1 MKGINA
7 RRIQVKLGEVWKS
20 PNLHILLTE
29 EDKVIVARCLDFTV
43 SSHGDTEKDALQ
55 SLGEAI
61 KEYLLAAVEENAM
74 DVVYDPAQN
83 KYWRMFN
90 EIEAKTTLGHI
101 KRSLKDLTTHRP
113 QRRKVPPGIYSDM
126 SVRMSWTKE
135 R

>member
-61 KEYLLAAVEENAM
+61 KEYLLTAVEENAM

-101 KRSLKDLTTHRP
+101 KRSLNKSKIFILDHVQELNLDI
-113 QRRKVPPGIYSDM
+113 QYA
-126 SVRMSWTKE
+126 
-135 R
+135 

>member
-61 KEYLLAAVEENAM
+61 KEYLLTAVEENAM

-90 EIEAKTTLGHI
+90 KHDFTLC
-101 KRSLKDLTTHRP
+101 P
-113 QRRKVPPGIYSDM
+113 
-126 SVRMSWTKE
+126 E
-135 R
+135 

>member
-7 RRIQVKLGEVWKS
+7 RRIQVKFGEVWKS

-61 KEYLLAAVEENAM
+61 KEYLLTAVEENAM

-83 KYWRMFN
+83 K
-90 EIEAKTTLGHI
+90 
-101 KRSLKDLTTHRP
+101 
-113 QRRKVPPGIYSDM
+113 
-126 SVRMSWTKE
+126 
-135 R
+135 

>member
-43 SSHGDTEKDALQ
+43 SSHGQTEKDALQ

-61 KEYLLAAVEENAM
+61 KEYL
-74 DVVYDPAQN
+74 
-83 KYWRMFN
+83 FN
-90 EIEAKTTLGHI
+90 VI
-101 KRSLKDLTTHRP
+101 DLTNRFITRAEAPLLDAVLPWIFSARP
-113 QRRKVPPGIYSDM
+113 DGFDGRDEQAVQFF
-126 SVRMSWTKE
+126 
-135 R
+135 